1 MSRQISQFEQFMLLF
16 NQLQAAAGTPER
28 LKTFY
33 SESAALKRASDALE
47 LCLMSGNVAF
57 TARISYTSTDAE

>member
-33 SESAALKRASDALE
+33 SESAALKRASDALGPVQE
-47 LCLMSGNVAF
+47 
-57 TARISYTSTDAE
+57 